1 MTTEPKNQLSTRKK
15 GLREFL
21 SRMAPEIQ
29 QVATRHL
36 DAETLASLV
45 YTEAARVP
53 DILNCVAEN
62 PSSVASTV
70 MLAASLGLDVSSPLG
85 HFYLIP
91 RRMKAD
97 PRNKGRN
104 APKRWTLS
112 YIVGYK
118 GLLELARRSDQI
130 VRLNAGVVFD
140 GELPENGGSFHW
152 SDEPPEC
159 RHPKHWKLEKNDA
172 DLVAAYAI
180 AVLPGG
186 ARVQLLLDRDE
197 LDDRRSRAQSD
208 TFWRRDFAAMARKSA
223 IRALLNGGLVPLTPA
238 LSRALEAE
246 TEDRVE
252 VIEVESVP
260 APAPR
265 ARAADPLRGA
275 LGLDVVDATEDPLE
289 NQVEEPLQAAEG
301 EPPSKIQLAEL
312 SDLDA
317 ILALEDELSSERIN
331 TAVKK
336 AKINPE
342 AELEGQDPKKLEAY
356 RKQLEKFFAEL
367 EKRSSK

>member
-1 MTTEPKNQLSTRKK
+1 MRHETGNQLSTRKK

-21 SRMAPEIQ
+21 SRMTPEIQ
-29 QVATRHL
+29 QVATSHL

-53 DILNCVAEN
+53 DILNCVVEN
-62 PSSVASTV
+62 PGSVASTL

-97 PRNKGRN
+97 PRNKGKN
-104 APKRWTLS
+104 APKLWSLTS
-112 YIVGYK
+112 IIGYK
-118 GLLELARRSDQI
+118 GLLELARRSDRI

-140 GELPENGGSFHW
+140 AELPENGGSFHW

-159 RHPKHWKLEKNDA
+159 LHPKHWKMQKKDS

-186 ARVQLLLDRDE
+186 SRVQILLDRDE

-208 TFWRRDFAAMARKSA
+208 VFWRRDFAAMARKSA

-238 LSRALEAE
+238 LSKALEAE
-246 TEDRVE
+246 AEERLE
-252 VIEVESVP
+252 VIEVEPS
-260 APAPR
+260 APVR
-265 ARAADPLRGA
+265 RVRTADPLRGA
-275 LGLDVVDATEDPLE
+275 LGLDGSTIEKNQLEE
-289 NQVEEPLQAAEG
+289 NQLEENVDQVQE
-301 EPPSKIQLAEL
+301 PSKNRKELPEL
-312 SDLDA
+312 SEVGM
-317 ILALEDELSSERIN
+317 ILALEGEASSEDLQK
-331 TAVKK
+331 AVKK
-336 AKINPE
+336 SKLNVE
-342 AELEGQDPKKLEAY
+342 ADLEGQDPRKLQAY
-356 RKQLEKFFAEL
+356 RKEL
-367 EKRSSK
+367 ERLVKKSRSSK